1 MDLKLR
7 KNSLI
12 ISTVIFHSFTFTL
25 SVLYVLA
32 VIYFTYSAY
41 LDFVIFIQSWSLLTV
56 KLEIFTVSITYF

>member
-25 SVLYVLA
+25 SVSYVLA
-32 VIYFTYSAY
+32 LYFTYSAY
-41 LDFVIFIQSWSLLTV
+41 LDSVIFIQSWSLLTV
-56 KLEIFTVSITYF
+56 KLEIFIFSITYF